1 MKILLAADGSEYT
14 RKAAAFL
21 AAQPGWLKEPP
32 QLFVHTVHP
41 HLPYAGAAGVV
52 GKKTVDDYYRDEC
65 RKTLAVACEALDAAG
80 LKYASSYSV
89 GEVAHEIRDFVT
101 KNKIDLVV
109 IGSHG
114 HGALAN
120 VALGSV
126 ATKLVAM
133 LHTPILIV
141 R

>member
-14 RKAAAFL
+14 RKAANFL
-21 AAQPGWLKEPP
+21 TSHPGWLKEAPK
-32 QLFVHTVHP
+32 LFVHTVHP
-41 HLPYAGAAGVV
+41 PVPYVAPGTKAVEE
-52 GKKTVDDYYRDEC
+52 YYEQEC
-65 RKTLAVACEALDAAG
+65 AKALAVACAPLDAA
-80 LKYASSYSV
+80 KVDYQSSWSV
-89 GEVAHEIRDFVT
+89 GDVTGEIREFVARHGV
-101 KNKIDLVV
+101 DLVV

-126 ATKLVAM
+126 ATKLIAGLQVPV
-133 LHTPILIV
+133 LVV